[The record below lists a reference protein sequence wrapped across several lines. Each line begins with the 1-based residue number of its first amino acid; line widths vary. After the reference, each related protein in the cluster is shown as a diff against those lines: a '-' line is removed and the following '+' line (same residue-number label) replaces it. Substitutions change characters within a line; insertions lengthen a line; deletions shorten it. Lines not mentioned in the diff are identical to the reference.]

1 MHRISLSLGDYDM
14 KTVIFL
20 AIVLVSGA
28 LAGTIHGVANLA
40 IVEPYLDEAIG
51 IENQNLFAS
60 GEEENTP
67 QFWVEYN
74 SYRDWQKGGQ
84 VLAGAILGTSIGALF
99 GIVYALSRHA
109 LPGKNDLRKTL
120 VLAGIMWLTI
130 YLIPFLKYPANP
142 PTVGDG
148 ETVVL
153 RAILYLSFIAI
164 SGFGAVGFYQVYKR
178 LKQNTKVLAF
188 VGYAA
193 FIGIV
198 FALMPP
204 NPDEVTA
211 PMDLVNGFRVMSVI
225 GVSVFWVSVGVILG
239 VFWHKFRPNSEIT
252 TTKKNFSF

>member
-1 MHRISLSLGDYDM
+1 MSLGDQNM
-14 KTVIFL
+14 KTGLFL
-20 AIVLVSGA
+20 AIVLISGA
-28 LAGTIHGVANLA
+28 LAGTIHGIANLA

-60 GEEENTP
+60 GEEEDTP
-67 QFWVEYN
+67 RFWAEYN

-109 LPGKNDLRKTL
+109 LPGTNNLKKTFA
-120 VLAGIMWLTI
+120 LAIIMWITV
-130 YLIPFLKYPANP
+130 YFIPFLKYPANP

-164 SGFGAVGFYQVYKR
+164 SGFGVVGFYQLYKR
-178 LKQNTKVLAF
+178 LRQNTKILAF
-188 VGYAA
+188 AGYAA

-211 PMDLVNGFRVMSVI
+211 PMDLVNGFRVMSVV
-225 GVSVFWVSVGVILG
+225 GVTVFWVAVAVILG
-239 VFWHKFRPNSEIT
+239 LFWNKFKPEIDVSAT
-252 TTKKNFSF
+252 QSTK

>member
-1 MHRISLSLGDYDM
+1 M

-20 AIVLVSGA
+20 ALVLVSGA
-28 LAGTIHGVANLA
+28 LAGTIHGIANLA

-60 GEEENTP
+60 GEEEDTP
-67 QFWVEYN
+67 QFWVEYDA
-74 SYRDWQKGGQ
+74 YRDWQKGGQ

-99 GIVYALSRHA
+99 GIVYALSRNS
-109 LPGKNDLRKTL
+109 LKGKNDLQKTL
-120 VLAGIMWLTI
+120 VLAGIMWLTM

-153 RAILYLSFIAI
+153 RAVLYLSFIAI
-164 SGFGAVGFYQVYKR
+164 SGFGAVGFYQLYKR

-188 VGYAA
+188 AGYAV

-204 NPDEVTA
+204 NPDEITA
-211 PMDLVNGFRVMSVI
+211 PMDLVNGFRAMSVVAI
-225 GVSVFWVSVGVILG
+225 SVFWVSVAVILG
-239 VFWHKFRPNSEIT
+239 GLWHKFRPDAENPNIR
-252 TTKKNFSF
+252 N